1 MSVVLALVALV
12 VFPGGLFVILGSL
25 AYEYVDRKL
34 VARFQNRV
42 GPRWFQPL
50 ADLVKLLVKEEIVPE
65 GVNRGLFN
73 GLPLA
78 ALAGSLTAALY
89 VPMAG
94 LAPAWGFRGDLVVTV
109 YLLMMMTLCIGLA
122 GANTQDRFSLVGS
135 TRALTQLFSYEA
147 PFLLALLGPAIAAGT
162 WRISEVNGYAREHLW
177 MIVTQPLGFLV
188 ALIGLM
194 GKLELPPFDAPEA
207 ETEIVSGAL
216 TEYSGRGLAF
226 FRLGRDVELLV
237 GLTLISAFY
246 LGGLGNP
253 LHFLLKTL
261 ALLFVTAGLQSLFA
275 RLRIDQT
282 VGLWWRAGAV
292 LALVQLLVLIVLK
305 ILGVPPVKIAS
316 MLNDVF
322 VSLFKRPF
330 TELYPYAVKPAPER
344 LRGKL
349 LWDESKCDGVQA
361 VRARLPGEGHRD
373 RGGRPCG
380 EEVRLPLPHRPLHL
394 LRAMR
399 GKLQG
404 GRPHDVQHP
413 LPPGLRRQ
421 GRLHG
426 GSTARR
432 GRVSA
437 AKRKLP
443 IERTGA
449 AADARALRRPRQPDE
464 CNRGQ
469 RVLPRLE

>member
-1 MSVVLALVALV
+1 MNVVLAAVAML
-12 VFPGGLFVILGSL
+12 VFPGGLFVVVGSL

-50 ADLVKLLVKEEIVPE
+50 ADLVKLLVKEEIVPA
-65 GVNRGLFN
+65 GVNRGLFIW
-73 GLPLA
+73 LPVA
-78 ALAGSLTAALY
+78 ALAATFTAALY
-89 VPMAG
+89 IPMAG
-94 LAPAWGFRGDLVVTV
+94 LAPTWGYRGDLVVTV

-122 GANTQDRFSLVGS
+122 GANTTDRFSLVGS

-162 WRISEVNGYAREHLW
+162 WRISEVNGYARESMW

-246 LGGLGNP
+246 LGGLANP
-253 LHFLLKTL
+253 LQFVLKTIG
-261 ALLFVTAGLQSLFA
+261 LLFITAALQSLFA

-292 LALVQLLVLIVLK
+292 LALVQLLILIGLK
-305 ILGVPPVKIAS
+305 ALGV
-316 MLNDVF
+316 
-322 VSLFKRPF
+322 
-330 TELYPYAVKPAPER
+330 
-344 LRGKL
+344 
-349 LWDESKCDGVQA
+349 
-361 VRARLPGEGHRD
+361 
-373 RGGRPCG
+373 
-380 EEVRLPLPHRPLHL
+380 HL
-394 LRAMR
+394 
-399 GKLQG
+399 
-404 GRPHDVQHP
+404 
-413 LPPGLRRQ
+413 
-421 GRLHG
+421 
-426 GSTARR
+426 
-432 GRVSA
+432 
-437 AKRKLP
+437 
-443 IERTGA
+443 
-449 AADARALRRPRQPDE
+449 
-464 CNRGQ
+464 
-469 RVLPRLE
+469 